1 MASKKQHAAIDFQ
14 GAATI
19 KIDGATTASQY
30 LGTTSSGNL
39 TWLPATTTAA
49 GMGNV
54 GVSNYEGLIHSSLA
68 NSTTIGNV
76 AHTNFCIAQSSTGT
90 TVLNA
95 ASGKKLYLRTEGGTL
110 ADDSIIID
118 GGTLSF
124 QGEIGSEGDVLTV
137 NASNKAV
144 WATSF
149 YKTTITWP
157 AWVTGHNYPHVVGS
171 GTGALAY
178 TDSGGEDYNEHYD
191 IVKITHNLGTR
202 GVLVD
207 VIEYNNPLPGAN
219 PAGYY
224 NEEYAGMDIGHSDHV
239 IVVRDTTNTVT
250 LKFGNLNDIGAQYR
264 VLIQKVG

>member
-1 MASKKQHAAIDFQ
+1 
-14 GAATI
+14 
-19 KIDGATTASQY
+19 
-30 LGTTSSGNL
+30 
-39 TWLPATTTAA
+39 
-49 GMGNV
+49 
-54 GVSNYEGLIHSSLA
+54 
-68 NSTTIGNV
+68 
-76 AHTNFCIAQSSTGT
+76 
-90 TVLNA
+90 
-95 ASGKKLYLRTEGGTL
+95 
-110 ADDSIIID
+110 
-118 GGTLSF
+118 
-124 QGEIGSEGDVLTV
+124 
-137 NASNKAV
+137 
-144 WATSF
+144 
-149 YKTTITWP
+149 
-157 AWVTGHNYPHVVGS
+157 VVGS